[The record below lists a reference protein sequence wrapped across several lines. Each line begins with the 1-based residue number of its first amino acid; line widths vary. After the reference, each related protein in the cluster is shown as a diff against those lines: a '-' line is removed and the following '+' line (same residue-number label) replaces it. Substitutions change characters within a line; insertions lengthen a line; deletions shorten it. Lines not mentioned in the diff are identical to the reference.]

1 MTNLI
6 EYLTE
11 QDKKNILTW
20 IEHYSINTKETVEY
34 EYEPFPTSVDT
45 ILAEWARAKEK
56 LYHMFGDKFII
67 SKPITI
73 TKSLVDL
80 RAKMY
85 DDVTNHCPLR
95 AAIHKYG
102 TKHNWSYED
111 INRITELFF
120 EENLVE
126 NKVPVEYTFT
136 LGDGAEYK
144 MRRGQKITRAIPNLA
159 RKMNID
165 EALIHMFLNN
175 HSMVMNDATSTGELC
190 FSIHPLD
197 FMTMSDNDNSW
208 SSCMKWRDN
217 GTYRIGTIDMMNSPS
232 AICVYLKA
240 HSKKLTIPDTDFI
253 WNSKKWRELFI
264 VNDDLI
270 TGVKG
275 YPYHNETFEDEVLL
289 TLAQLSPEKYK
300 PEPMWI
306 YPNET
311 YNYPWGAT
319 YFEFLTNYMYNDI
332 MENTEPI
339 RMIMSNRFLAN
350 PVNDYSFNYSGEA
363 TCILCGKPIGDLSD
377 KSMLICPNCRKEK
390 PVGYCEICGEPLY
403 SSKSFLWAEIE
414 NEFYCHEHVPESI
427 AVSFPKYRWIKKSNM
442 QKIYLARKKDAPNV
456 NEDAFNTIAKYDI
469 EEFVKN
475 TTKIT
480 PHKTPAGILY
490 YNIEDIGAYN
500 VHKMFIFFWYTLCSS
515 YEGYYIKDSNKPAT
529 WENLLEEYRHTKY
542 MAPCEM
548 IDMKQTKIFFS
559 LDNSSPFDFI

>member
-20 IEHYSINTKETVEY
+20 IEHYSINTDETVKY
-34 EYEPFPTSVDT
+34 EYEPFPTTVDA

-73 TKSLVDL
+73 TKDLTDL
-80 RAKMY
+80 RVEMY
-85 DDVTNHCPLR
+85 TKVTNYNPLR
-95 AAIHKYG
+95 TAMHEYG
-102 TKHNWSYED
+102 IEHNWFYED

-120 EENLVE
+120 EGNLVE
-126 NKVPVEYTFT
+126 NKVPVEHTFK

-165 EALIHMFLNN
+165 EALIHTFLNE
-175 HSMVMNDATSTGELC
+175 HSMVMNDAISTGELC

-197 FMTMSDNDNSW
+197 FMTMSDNDNNW
-208 SSCMKWRDN
+208 SSCMKWRGD
-217 GTYRIGTIDMMNSPS
+217 GIYRIGTIDMMNSPS
-232 AICVYLKA
+232 VICVYLKA
-240 HSKKLTIPDTDFI
+240 HSKELTIPDTDFI

-264 VNDDLI
+264 INDDLI

-275 YPYHNETFEDEVLL
+275 YPYQNEKFEDEVLL

-332 MENTEPI
+332 FENIDPI
-339 RMIMSNRFLAN
+339 RMIMSNKFLAN
-350 PVNDYSFNYSGEA
+350 PVNDYSFNYGGKT
-363 TCILCGKPIGDLSD
+363 TCILCGEPIGELSNMGILVC
-377 KSMLICPNCRKEK
+377 SNCRKEN
-390 PVGYCEICGEPLY
+390 PMGYCEICGAPLY
-403 SSKSFLWAEIE
+403 SSKYFLWTEIE
-414 NEFYCHEHVPESI
+414 SEFYCREHAPKSI
-427 AVSFPKYRWIKKSNM
+427 LVNFPRYKQIKKCNM
-442 QKIYLARKKDAPNV
+442 QRIYLARKKDAPNIFNDV
-456 NEDAFNTIAKYDI
+456 SNTIAKYDI
-469 EEFVKN
+469 EKLVEGTHIN
-475 TTKIT
+475 
-480 PHKTPAGILY
+480 PHKTPTGILY

-500 VHKMFIFFWYTLCSS
+500 VHKMFIFFWNAIYSA
-515 YEGYYIKDSNKPAT
+515 YENNGYCIKNSNKLAT
-529 WENLLEEYRHTKY
+529 WENLLEEYRYTKY
-542 MAPCEM
+542 MTLNEM
-548 IDMKQTKIFFS
+548 IEI
-559 LDNSSPFDFI
+559 